1 MLTVFSGRG
10 EGVNGSPQAPA
21 RAGGRHVEGLGDAAT
36 GLLGQAL
43 ASDDAEAGGLRADDL
58 LADPDSAVQLLGD
71 PEAWPAAR
79 YAVVQRYGRVGAL
92 LVMGY
97 EGRWH
102 RRRGLR
108 HPQNPPQLETL
119 LDRFSELSAEELDDL
134 LAGIERAEGVD
145 DADQAVAARRMLH
158 ATYAQAARD
167 GTEAAHRAYMEALET
182 VMRQAARA
190 LAS

>member
-1 MLTVFSGRG
+1 MNVP
-10 EGVNGSPQAPA
+10 PQAPP
-21 RAGGRHVEGLGDAAT
+21 RAGRGHVERLADVAS

-43 ASDDAEAGGLRADDL
+43 ASDDAEAGGLHADDL
-58 LADPDSAVQLLGD
+58 LADPAGAVQLLGD

-79 YAVVQRYGRVGAL
+79 NAVVQRYGRVGAL
-92 LVMGY
+92 LVLGY

-102 RRRGLR
+102 RRRGLDHR
-108 HPQNPPQLETL
+108 PNPPELEML
-119 LDRFSELSAEELDDL
+119 LDRFAELSAEEIDGL

-145 DADQAVAARRMLH
+145 PTDEVVAARRLLH

-167 GTEAAHRAYMEALET
+167 GTEGAHRAYMAALET